1 MAVMVAKLE
10 SCDLMPNNMNNLL
23 TLNFKIYLE
32 FSYNFLESIAFD
44 LFYHLKIFKYII
56 TSISKKHGYYINLF
70 IDVFCKVDGSQATKI
85 NSLGYGSK
93 LIHKIWHLI
102 QNNKLT

>member
-70 IDVFCKVDGSQATKI
+70 IDVFCKVDGSQAT
-85 NSLGYGSK
+85 
-93 LIHKIWHLI
+93 
-102 QNNKLT
+102 